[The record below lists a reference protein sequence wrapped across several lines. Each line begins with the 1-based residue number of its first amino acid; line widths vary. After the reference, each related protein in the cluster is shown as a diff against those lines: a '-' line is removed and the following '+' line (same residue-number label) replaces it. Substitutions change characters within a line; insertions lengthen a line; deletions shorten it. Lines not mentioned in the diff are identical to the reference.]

1 MTKFRWLRA
10 VVAALALLVPVSTA
24 HAAATS
30 WTQITPATEANI
42 DEVSLARTADGTL
55 HVAWT
60 RPTPSSGN
68 DLLQTPIAPSGVV
81 GGSVLIASN
90 WASFLNPAVV
100 ASSGAGLEVFVG
112 GIHSIAAGDP
122 HVNLSMF
129 SSGDGGASWTLYPS
143 DLTNTGSAYAS
154 DTSAALGAGGNP
166 FVTWGSSACLCV
178 HMGLSA
184 STPNADFQQGLGD
197 FGYEPGIA
205 VDRASGQ
212 MVAAWYSNGTGHTGI
227 YADGVNQSTGGPT
240 SAAVLMP
247 GTSDILA
254 GPYSGRTPIAARA
267 GGGLYVAYSNGYPSH
282 RQLLL
287 WRVGAGASTVLEHSS
302 TEVNSVGV
310 AADPSGRLW
319 VFWSTTPSDTDTP
332 IVFARRSNPS
342 VTAWGATVAVKPPA
356 GASTSW
362 NLVGDGQAGR
372 LDLLGSFS
380 LGSSSTAATWATQ
393 VLPGLT
399 LSSSRSRLPIGGKHA
414 TKVTF
419 TVTDAGQPVTGALVQ
434 AAGAHGST
442 NAKGKVT
449 LKLGP
454 FKHKKSLTARAADNG
469 YVRATLK
476 LTVR

>member
-10 VVAALALLVPVSTA
+10 LVAMVALLLPASAA

-30 WTQITPATEANI
+30 WTQITPATEGNT
-42 DEVSLARTADGTL
+42 DEVSVARTADGNL
-55 HVAWT
+55 HVVWT
-60 RPTPSSGN
+60 RPTPSPGS
-68 DLLQTPIAPSGVV
+68 DLLETPIAPSGVV
-81 GGSVLIASN
+81 GASGLIASN

-100 ASSGAGLEVFVG
+100 ASSSYGLDVFVG
-112 GIHSIAAGDP
+112 GIHSIAPGDP
-122 HVNLSMF
+122 HVNLSQF
-129 SSGDGGASWTLYPS
+129 SSTDGGATWTLYPS

-154 DTSAALGAGGNP
+154 DASAALGAGGNP

-178 HMGLSA
+178 HIGLA
-184 STPNADFQQGLGD
+184 AATPNANFQSGLGD

-212 MVAAWYSNGTGHTGI
+212 MVVAWYSNGTGHTGI
-227 YADGVNQSTGGPT
+227 YADGINQSTGQPT
-240 SAAVLMP
+240 GAPALMP

-267 GGGLYVAYSNGYPSH
+267 GGGLYVAYSNGYPAH
-282 RQLLL
+282 TQLLL
-287 WRVGAGASTVLEHSS
+287 WRVGTGASTVLEHSS
-302 TEVNSVGV
+302 AEVNSVGV

-319 VFWSTTPSDTDTP
+319 VFWSTTPSTTDTP

-342 VTAWGATVAVKPPA
+342 VTAWGATVTVKPPA

-380 LGSSSTAATWATQ
+380 LGTSSTAATWATQ

-399 LSSSRSRLPIGGKHA
+399 LSASPSLLHTGAKHA
-414 TKVTF
+414 TAVTF
-419 TVTDAGQPVTGALVQ
+419 TVSDAGQPVKGALVH
-434 AAGAHGST
+434 AGHVHGST
-442 NAKGKVT
+442 NAKGKLT

-454 FKHKKSLTARAADNG
+454 FKHRTSLTASVSDNG
-469 YVRATLK
+469 YVGASLR
-476 LTVR
+476 LTVH

>member
-10 VVAALALLVPVSTA
+10 FLGVLALLLPVSTA

-42 DEVSLARTADGTL
+42 DEVSVARTADGTL
-55 HVAWT
+55 HVVWT
-60 RPTPSSGN
+60 RPTPSPGN
-68 DLLQTPIAPSGVV
+68 DLLETPIAPSGVV
-81 GGSVLIASN
+81 GTSVLVAPN
-90 WASFLNPAVV
+90 WASFSNPAVV
-100 ASSGAGLEVFVG
+100 ASSSEGLDVFVG
-112 GIHSIAAGDP
+112 GIHSIAPNDP
-122 HVNLSMF
+122 HVNLTQF
-129 SSGDGGASWTLYPS
+129 SSTDGGLTWTLYPS
-143 DLTNTGSAYAS
+143 DLTNTDSAYAS
-154 DTSAALGAGGNP
+154 DASAALGAGGNP

-178 HMGLSA
+178 HLGLTP
-184 STPNADFQQGLGD
+184 STPNADFQGGLGD

-205 VDRASGQ
+205 VDRTSGQ
-212 MVAAWYSNGTGHTGI
+212 MVVAWYSNATGHTGI
-227 YADGVNQSTGGPT
+227 YVDGIDQSTGGP
-240 SAAVLMP
+240 AGAPVLMP

-282 RQLLL
+282 TQLLL
-287 WRVGAGASTVLEHSS
+287 WRVGASASTLLEQSS
-302 TEVNSVGV
+302 AEVNSVGV

-342 VTAWGATVAVKPPA
+342 VTAWGATVTVKPPA

-380 LGSSSTAATWATQ
+380 LGTSSTAATWATQ

-399 LSSSRSRLPIGGKHA
+399 LSASPTQLHTGGKHTSA
-414 TKVTF
+414 VTF
-419 TVTDAGQPVTGALVQ
+419 TVTDAGQPVTGAFVH
-434 AAGAHGST
+434 AGNAHGST
-442 NAKGKVT
+442 NLKGKVV

-454 FKHKKSLTARAADNG
+454 FRHRTSVVASVRDNG
-469 YVRATLK
+469 YVGASLR
-476 LTVR
+476 LTVH